1 MWKEKNVLMHMRH
14 PGIVKFEGLVETNKI
29 FAIMMEMCCFGS
41 LQDLL
46 WRRVRLTEPEVRFY
60 MLQILDSLEYLHSKN
75 VIHRDLKLANIFLQT
90 GMTTK
95 IGDFGLCAQLLNPQ
109 ERRR

>member
-14 PGIVKFEGLVETNKI
+14 PGIVKFEGLIETNKI

-46 WRRVRLTEPEVRFY
+46 WRRVRLIEPEVRFC
-60 MLQILDSLEYLHSKN
+60 MLQIIDSLEYLHSKN
-75 VIHRDLKLANIFLQT
+75 VIHLANIFLQT
-90 GMTTK
+90 WYDYQNWP
-95 IGDFGLCAQLLNPQ
+95 DFFAKRI
-109 ERRR
+109 RRVINQQ